1 MEIVEEDRERDR
13 AMAMLT
19 NARRGRLTSCD
30 AAPSGGKGRRRRG
43 SVRGDVIWRGDE
55 ETHEA
60 RRAARSAHQLRRGAE
75 RGQGEAEEG
84 QRERH

>member
-1 MEIVEEDRERDR
+1 MEIVGEDLGRDR

-19 NARRGRLTSCD
+19 ARGSRLTCCD

-43 SVRGDVIWRGDE
+43 NVRGDAVRRGDE

-60 RRAARSAHQLRRGAE
+60 RCAARLTQIGRAHV
-75 RGQGEAEEG
+75 
-84 QRERH
+84 